1 MTEPLPFHFS
11 LSCIGEGNGNP
22 LQCSCLENPRDRGAS
37 WAAIY
42 GVAQSRTQLKWLSS
56 SSSSYLMPC
65 ICWGNALFWIDLIQ
79 DQCKVLLICFRM
91 GNGLGG
97 FVKFC
102 VWVKQVK
109 TIMQSPGRKMQTSP
123 HFWSLIHF
131 PQAALVTQTVQ
142 KSVCSAEDPGLIPG
156 QEDPLKK
163 TMATHSSVLAWRM
176 LWTEGPGGLQSM
188 GCRVTKPPLPSSVS
202 LMHKELQLH
211 RRVPGPQKAG
221 WLSHNTHVQP
231 RLPTGRVGYALTSLS
246 WGHSACH
253 ATGTMHA
260 YEGHT
265 SEAGNVTWT

>member
-1 MTEPLPFHFS
+1 M
-11 LSCIGEGNGNP
+11 
-22 LQCSCLENPRDRGAS
+22 
-37 WAAIY
+37 
-42 GVAQSRTQLKWLSS
+42 
-56 SSSSYLMPC
+56 
-65 ICWGNALFWIDLIQ
+65 
-79 DQCKVLLICFRM
+79 
-91 GNGLGG
+91 
-97 FVKFC
+97 
-102 VWVKQVK
+102 K

-142 KSVCSAEDPGLIPG
+142 KSVCSAEDSGLIPG

-221 WLSHNTHVQP
+221 
-231 RLPTGRVGYALTSLS
+231 
-246 WGHSACH
+246 
-253 ATGTMHA
+253 
-260 YEGHT
+260 
-265 SEAGNVTWT
+265 